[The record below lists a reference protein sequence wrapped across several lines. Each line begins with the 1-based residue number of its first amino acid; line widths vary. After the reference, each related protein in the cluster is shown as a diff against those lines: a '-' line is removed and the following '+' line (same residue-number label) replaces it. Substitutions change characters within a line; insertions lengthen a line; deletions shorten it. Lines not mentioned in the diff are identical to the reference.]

1 MKIDYYTEP
10 VEEYQKGLTES
21 NNTQELLTHIK
32 KFQKV
37 ANDAYLKVG
46 QVYFNFDEFKEGL
59 LKERN
64 KEYAGDEYAA
74 KYGDVIFPMVMFQA
88 MLVASQFMVPWGLA
102 YIRLKDVGRVKE
114 TRGIAHWIP
123 PSEEDIAEE
132 L

>member
-1 MKIDYYTEP
+1 MNIDYYTEP
-10 VEEYQKGLTES
+10 VKEYQKGLTES
-21 NNTQELLTHIK
+21 KDVQELLAHIK

-37 ANDAYLKVG
+37 ANDAYVKVG
-46 QVYFNFDEFKEGL
+46 QAYFNFDEFKEGL

-74 KYGDVIFPMVMFQA
+74 KYGDVVFPMVMFQA
-88 MLVASQFMVPWGLA
+88 TVVATQFMVPWGLA

-114 TRGIAHWIP
+114 TRGIAYWIP